1 MKYLLFFCLSLF
13 SFVVVGQQLPS
24 FLRGTWR
31 IENSNQYE
39 HWDELSEYSLK
50 GFSYRLDEG
59 KIEISEYLS
68 ISQTK
73 RKIVYKATVIGH
85 NDGMEISFNL
95 TKSDS
100 IWEFENKLHD
110 FPQKITYHK
119 LNDNELR
126 VELKGIKNQQINYTL
141 YRQYISNETNNPNFD
156 AALAEKL
163 GGDDYGMKS
172 YIFVILKTGLN
183 PSTSDKEE
191 INNYFKGHMDNI
203 TKLVEQKKLVVAGP
217 MGKND
222 LQYRG
227 IFILSNVSSLEEA
240 HKLLQTDPAIKSGL
254 LDAELYNWYGSAALP
269 EYLPF
274 SDKIWKSKF

>member
-141 YRQYISNETNNPNFD
+141 YRQYISNETDNPNFD